1 MIMIIF
7 FAVHHFPEIPL
18 EMVEEIATHLIE
30 NTDINNPEEL
40 IFQETDIY
48 DNYYNYNVYE
58 YYNDYINKLGTVNST
73 EEQV

>member
-1 MIMIIF
+1 MIIF

-48 DNYYNYNVYE
+48 DNYYNYN
-58 YYNDYINKLGTVNST
+58 DYINKLGTVNST